1 MILLLFKT
9 ITGNTPNLKIDL
21 IFQYHNSS
29 SNALILYN
37 LSSKSINNVTL
48 EVVTTKQN
56 RFQINI
62 EHISPKI
69 GELIALN
76 DLKSAHESPF
86 EGIIDHVN
94 INLRGTTIKFTPK
107 ENIFTRD

>member
-9 ITGNTPNLKIDL
+9 IARNTPSLKIDL

-29 SNALILYN
+29 SNALVLYN
-37 LSSKSINNVTL
+37 LSSKSIYNVTL
-48 EVVTTKQN
+48 EVVTKKQN

-76 DLKSAHESPF
+76 SLKGINDSPY
-86 EGIIDHVN
+86 EGIVDHVN
-94 INLRGTTIKFTPK
+94 INLRGTTMKFTCK
-107 ENIFTRD
+107 ENKFTRD

>member
-9 ITGNTPNLKIDL
+9 LTGNTPNLKIDL

-29 SNALILYN
+29 SNALVLYN

-76 DLKSAHESPF
+76 SLKSEDKSPF

-94 INLRGTTIKFTPK
+94 INLRGTTIKFTRK
-107 ENIFTRD
+107 ENKFIRD